1 MVDIGDKAPEFSLK
15 DHNGEQRTLSELTNE
30 KVVVLHIFPAAFT
43 GG

>member
-15 DHNGEQRTLSELTNE
+15 DHNGEQQSLSELNKE
-30 KVVVLHIFPAAFT
+30 KIVVLHIFPAAFT